1 MKRSLLIAAAII
13 AGFVIFAYGFA
24 VTEVDLTELG
34 SERRQESLARIL
46 RALARPD
53 FIEFDQ
59 EVIVVETPIYVPCP
73 AAGAPE
79 PVEAAAGEPRLVVT
93 PPCAE
98 PGAEV
103 TVEGFNFAPNT
114 TGPLNFIPPSGVSLQ
129 LGSIETDGSGYFQI
143 TAPLRERTSEEA
155 QHLRAVTRQNVGQPR
170 LSRNGVDTIDK
181 IIETVFMALLATA
194 LGTLLAIPISFFAAQ
209 NLMRMVTS
217 TLPSIALSIL
227 ALPVALWLGA
237 TVVGWIGSLSLVL
250 TDSLALNLGG
260 VIATPLVILGVMRW
274 VMPGEEEPAAGVA
287 ARAARWAAMGII
299 LLGGVLALYLVSDL
313 IVVVGEAITPV
324 LGSFAFIGDFV
335 AKMGVIL
342 RGLLVPGG
350 ALIAAG
356 ALSSA
361 AGKLGQVLVER
372 MPPHIGR
379 AANLALGAA
388 AGATLA
394 ALVGAAVQWF
404 YQLHNPALTLYWPAA
419 IGAVAGAALALRYPY
434 QASLP
439 TGLAIYT
446 VTRTVLNALRSVEAL
461 IMVIVFAVWVG
472 IGPFAGVL
480 ALGLHTVASL
490 AKLYS
495 EQVES
500 ISHGPLEAI
509 LATGANRL
517 QMIVYAVIP
526 QIVPPYIS
534 FTMYRW
540 DINVRMST
548 IIGFAGGGGIGFLL
562 QQNINLLNYRAA
574 SAQILAIAIVV
585 SLMDYLSSELRSRT
599 V

>member
-1 MKRSLLIAAAII
+1 MKRSLFIAIAII

-24 VTEVDLTELG
+24 VTQVDLTELG
-34 SERRQESLARIL
+34 SATRQESLARIL

-53 FIEFDQ
+53 FIEYEQ
-59 EVIVVETPIYVPCP
+59 EEFVVETPIYVPCP
-73 AAGAPE
+73 AAGVPE
-79 PVEAAAGEPRLVVT
+79 VPEAAAGEPRLVVT
-93 PPCAE
+93 PACAE
-98 PGAEV
+98 PEAEV
-103 TVEGFNFAPNT
+103 VVEGFDFAPNT

-129 LGSIETDGSGYFQI
+129 MGRIETDSSGYFQM
-143 TAPLRERTSEEA
+143 AVKLRDRTSEDA
-155 QHLRAVTRQNVGQPR
+155 QLLRAVTRRNVGQPH

-194 LGTLLAIPISFFAAQ
+194 IGTILAIPVSFFAAH

-227 ALPVALWLGA
+227 ALPVGLWLGA
-237 TVVGWIGSLSLVL
+237 TIVAWVGSWSQVL
-250 TDSLALNLGG
+250 TSTMALNVGG
-260 VIATPLVILGVMRW
+260 VIAAPLVIMGVMRW
-274 VMPGEEEPAAGVA
+274 AIPDEEKAETGVV
-287 ARAARWAAMGII
+287 ARAMRWVAIAIAT
-299 LLGGVLALYLVSDL
+299 LGAVLALYLVSDL
-313 IVVVGEAITPV
+313 IIALGEAMMPV
-324 LGSFAFIGDFV
+324 LGPFDFIGDFV
-335 AKMGVIL
+335 AKMGLIL
-342 RGLLVPGG
+342 RGLLVPVG
-350 ALIAAG
+350 ALVAAG
-356 ALSSA
+356 VLANI
-361 AGKLGQVLVER
+361 AGKLGQTLVER
-372 MPPHIGR
+372 VSPQIGV
-379 AANLALGAA
+379 AINIVLGAA
-388 AGATLA
+388 AGATLF
-394 ALVGAAVQWF
+394 ALVGAGVEWF
-404 YQLHNPALTLYWPAA
+404 YQLRNPAVTLYWPAA
-419 IGAVAGAALALRYPY
+419 IGALGGVLLAIRYPY
-434 QASLP
+434 STSLP
-439 TGLAIYT
+439 IGIVIYT
-446 VTRTVLNALRSVEAL
+446 VTRTILNGLRSVEAL

-500 ISHGPLEAI
+500 IAPGPLEAI

-585 SLMDYLSSELRSRT
+585 SLMDYLSSALRSRT

>member
-1 MKRSLLIAAAII
+1 MKRSLLTAAAIVV
-13 AGFVIFAYGFA
+13 GFIIFAYGFA

-34 SERRQESLARIL
+34 SSTRQESLSRIM
-46 RALARPD
+46 RALVRPD
-53 FIEFDQ
+53 FFEYDREEF
-59 EVIVVETPIYVPCP
+59 VVEAPIYVPCP
-73 AAGAPE
+73 AGGAPAVPE
-79 PVEAAAGEPRLVVT
+79 VTSGQPYLVVT
-93 PPCAE
+93 PACAE
-98 PGAEV
+98 PGSEV
-103 TVEGFNFAPNT
+103 VVEGFNFAPNT

-129 LGSIETDGSGYFQI
+129 MATIETDASGHFQM
-143 TAPLRERTSEEA
+143 TVELRDRVSEEP
-155 QHLRAVTRQNVGQPR
+155 QLMRAVTRQNVGQPH

-194 LGTLLAIPISFFAAQ
+194 IGTLLAIPISFFAAQ

-217 TLPSIALSIL
+217 TLPSIALSVL
-227 ALPVALWLGA
+227 ALPLGVWLGSA
-237 TVVGWIGSLSLVL
+237 AAGWVGSLSDLL
-250 TDSLALNLGG
+250 TGSLTLNLGS
-260 VIATPLVILGVMRW
+260 VVAAPLLILGVMRW
-274 VMPGEEEPAAGVA
+274 AMPNEEKPADGLAQ
-287 ARAARWAAMGII
+287 RSARWVALGILVLAAM
-299 LLGGVLALYLVSDL
+299 LALFLLSDL
-313 IVVVGEAITPV
+313 AVALGNAIAPALGAFDF
-324 LGSFAFIGDFV
+324 LGSFVANIGLIV
-335 AKMGVIL
+335 
-342 RGLLVPGG
+342 RGLIVPTSALVT
-350 ALIAAG
+350 AAVL
-356 ALSSA
+356 ASM
-361 AGKLGQVLVER
+361 AGKLGQLVVER
-372 MPPHIGR
+372 ASPQSGR
-379 AANLALGAA
+379 LSNLLLGAA

-394 ALVGAAVQWF
+394 VILGAAAEWF
-404 YQLHNPALTLYWPAA
+404 YQLNNPMATRYLPAA
-419 IGAVAGAALALRYPY
+419 IGAVGGVLLAIRYNY
-434 QASLP
+434 NASLP
-439 TGLAIYT
+439 TGLVIYT

-495 EQVES
+495 EQLES
-500 ISHGPLEAI
+500 ISHGPLEAV

-526 QIVPPYIS
+526 QIIPPYIS

-585 SLMDYLSSELRSRT
+585 SLMDYLSSEMRSRT

>member
-1 MKRSLLIAAAII
+1 MKRSLVIAAAILV
-13 AGFVIFAYGFA
+13 GFVVFAYGFA
-24 VTEVDLTELG
+24 VTQVDLTELG
-34 SERRQESLARIL
+34 SPTRQESLARIL

-53 FIEFDQ
+53 FIEFEQ
-59 EVIVVETPIYVPCP
+59 EQYVVEAPIYVPCP
-73 AAGAPE
+73 ATGAPE
-79 PVEAAAGEPRLVVT
+79 APVAPAGEPRLVVT

-98 PGAEV
+98 PRAEI
-103 TVEGFNFAPNT
+103 TVEGFDFAPNT

-129 LGSIETDGSGYFQI
+129 LGQIETDANGYFRM
-143 TAPLRERTSEEA
+143 TVRLRDRTSDEP
-155 QHLRAVTRQNVGQPR
+155 QLLRAVTRRNVGQPR
-170 LSRNGVDTIDK
+170 LSRNGIDTINK
-181 IIETVFMALLATA
+181 IVETVFMALLATA

-209 NLMRMVTS
+209 NLMRMVTG
-217 TLPSIALSIL
+217 TLPSVALSIL
-227 ALPVALWLGA
+227 ALPIGLWLGA
-237 TVVGWIGSLSLVL
+237 TVVGWIGAL
-250 TDSLALNLGG
+250 SLALTSSLGLNVG
-260 VIATPLVILGVMRW
+260 AVIATPLVILGVMRW
-274 VMPGEEEPAAGVA
+274 AIPGEEKPATSLV
-287 ARAARWAAMGII
+287 ARAMRWAVLGLA
-299 LLGGVLALYLVSDL
+299 LLGGILALYLVSDL
-313 IVVVGEAITPV
+313 TVALGEALTPV
-324 LGSFAFIGDFV
+324 LGAFAFIGDFI
-335 AKMGVIL
+335 AKLGLIV
-342 RGLLVPGG
+342 RGLLAPAG
-350 ALIAAG
+350 ALVAAG
-356 ALSSA
+356 ALSSP
-361 AGKLGQVLVER
+361 AGKLGQTLVER
-372 MPPHIGR
+372 TSPQVAPAI
-379 AANLALGAA
+379 NLALGAA
-388 AGATLA
+388 AGATVV
-394 ALVGAAVQWF
+394 ALLGAAVEWF
-404 YQLHNPALTLYWPAA
+404 YQLRNPTLTLYWPAA
-419 IGAVAGAALALRYPY
+419 IGAAGGAALAIRYPFY
-434 QASLP
+434 ASLP
-439 TGLAIYT
+439 IGLAIYT
-446 VTRTVLNALRSVEAL
+446 VTRTVLNALRSIEAL

-500 ISHGPLEAI
+500 IAPGPLEAI

>member
-1 MKRSLLIAAAII
+1 MKRSLFIAATII
-13 AGFVIFAYGFA
+13 IGFVIFAYGFA
-24 VTEVDLTELG
+24 VTEVDLTQLG
-34 SERRQESLARIL
+34 SATRQESLTRIL

-53 FIEFDQ
+53 FITFEQEEF
-59 EVIVVETPIYVPCP
+59 VVETPIYVPCP
-73 AAGAPE
+73 ATGALEMPE
-79 PVEAAAGEPRLVVT
+79 AVAGEPRLVVT
-93 PPCAE
+93 PACAE

-129 LGSIETDGSGYFQI
+129 MGRIETDSSGYFQM
-143 TAPLRERTSEEA
+143 TVPLRDRTSEDP
-155 QHLRAVTRQNVGQPR
+155 QLLRAVTRQSVGQPQ
-170 LSRNGVDTIDK
+170 LSRNGADTLDK

-227 ALPVALWLGA
+227 ALPVGLWLGA
-237 TVVGWIGSLSLVL
+237 TVVGWIGALSLAI
-250 TDSLALNLGG
+250 TSSLALNLGG
-260 VIATPLVILGVMRW
+260 VIAAPLLIMGVMRW
-274 VMPGEEEPAAGVA
+274 ALPDEKKPAAGWVA
-287 ARAARWAAMGII
+287 RITRRLVMALA
-299 LLGGVLALYLVSDL
+299 LLGAILALYLLSDL
-313 IVVVGEAITPV
+313 VVALGEAVMPA
-324 LGSFAFIGDFV
+324 LGDFAFIGDFV
-335 AKMGVIL
+335 AKVGLIV
-342 RGLLVPGG
+342 RGLLVPIG
-350 ALIAAG
+350 ALVAAG
-356 ALSSA
+356 VLASG
-361 AGKLGQVLVER
+361 AGKLGAVLVER
-372 MPPHIGR
+372 MPSQSGPLI
-379 AANLALGAA
+379 NIVLGAA
-388 AGATLA
+388 AGAVLLA
-394 ALVGAAVQWF
+394 LLGAGVEWF
-404 YQLHNPALTLYWPAA
+404 YQLRNPALTLYWPAA
-419 IGAVAGAALALRYPY
+419 TGAVGGVLLASRYRY
-434 QASLP
+434 SASLP
-439 TGLAIYT
+439 VGLLIYT

-500 ISHGPLEAI
+500 IAQGPLEAI

-526 QIVPPYIS
+526 QIIPPYIS